1 MIRRSTSVA
10 LRVLRVALLSAA
22 LVGACGIA
30 AKPKASRPAAAKLSA
45 QKPASMPRVSPVVA
59 DLLAGVD
66 ARASVAQALSELAPS
81 SPRKV
86 APGDGAF
93 AGYVTALTRVGQG
106 LDAARRGAAANAT
119 PALRQAIDAAQAER
133 LLVDARLEAV
143 GAEIAA
149 KSLPALARQRWES
162 HRAALTAMMDS
173 LDRDLATL
181 QTQLAGGRPP
191 GSAGPGDL
199 PERLK
204 QSAGAV
210 RVFGA
215 NPLPVHR
222 PHLPARAPS
231 TAPAI
236 APSYADRS
244 REVEPVAEDLG
255 SSDEAPQSTAV
266 LSKAQSLGYDYTRIL
281 DFVRSQVR
289 TQWYAG
295 AQKGADGTL
304 ATLAGNDVDQ
314 ASLLIAL
321 LRASGAPARYVRGV
335 VEVPAADLAA
345 SLGVHVDEVGRALT
359 VAGVANEPVIAGG
372 RVGAY
377 RIEHVFVSARVPFSA
392 YRGTSAERSGATW
405 IPLLPALKPHV
416 LVPASGIVAQASI
429 DVGALVDGYLEEAQT
444 VSPLAQLEA
453 RVNAYLNTLPPP
465 QSLDEQLGRHDV
477 AAPALQVL
485 PAGPPVPIRAVTG
498 EFAVL
503 PDELRQR
510 VSIRVRAGGEETAA
524 MALERDV
531 PVSALRGRRVTLSYE
546 PASID
551 DGAIADGYGGL
562 GSTPPYLIKLRVVLS
577 VDGVPLVHGTAAVDA
592 GTSLRLEVTFAG
604 PGGEVDY
611 AQQLIAGGYDALVF
625 DVQGEA
631 PALQGDDVSLPGDSE
646 PPAAKLLAN
655 LGARYLAAWNAEDE
669 ALARLLGVT
678 PLRPFPS
685 LLLVTSQYRVDR
697 IDGTVDALAW
707 QGVALDAGLRPV
719 EPVAQGEDAGVEAD
733 WTRMSAL
740 QGSVLEHAVFE
751 QQWAVDSV
759 SADNGLAQARAAGTP
774 ILHLAP
780 GADTAALNQPAEVV
794 AAVRGWLDRGYG
806 VDIPRDPV
814 LVQHWRGAVWRVEN
828 AASGEAGY
836 FIAGALAGGATAMPP
851 ELWYFQDLAE
861 LLANPYAQ
869 QPNED
874 PDAAVAISLDASTQ
888 NQKGV
893 ADTDL
898 ERPLRAA
905 LRDVNGRPVQG
916 GTVVF
921 AVTEGSPKLIDPNG
935 QRVSQLSVL
944 TDRRGVAEAR
954 VHLGEKAGD
963 FGYYVLEPSMTYPQ
977 WVGLGQV
984 SVTAPNDH
992 GVLYA
997 GEQFRMG
1004 TWPGEPGKID
1014 FGLVSGDWMNP
1025 GVSYQAMAATVTDA
1039 HDNEISNVHLS
1050 IGVSTAY
1057 GQSPPACVDEA
1068 PGPMFPAALFA
1079 PGQCP
1084 AGAYMLTGNTCAGGS
1099 LDVISRPAG
1108 APFNVVPPSAALATV
1123 TVTFN
1128 AGSASNSV
1136 KLYTDDSF
1144 YQQLACQHDNAL
1156 AFLGWATTP
1165 PVGQVPLLGQFL
1177 APIDA
1182 ARPGEVFP
1190 VTRRGDIVRGRI
1202 RRSSPPT
1209 VEWTPVN
1216 DAQITFALTNASGEN
1231 LRNIGGG
1238 SYLWEMRAGAT
1249 PGQIRGNVWA
1259 YIPPENRRF
1268 ALQLLSP
1275 NADQPGGD
1283 GILHGWVVD
1292 PAAPQVDPP
1301 IVPLT
1306 PFNASDAAI
1315 RITANF
1321 RPSDYRAA
1329 PLNLQLLA
1337 DEEVVVDCPVPLG
1350 DAAMFCKADRG
1361 LRIEPDRRYVART
1374 VLNDGTPYR
1383 MVSGDTEVHFGQGLI
1398 AGYGV
1403 VPVSSDPGANPPAP
1417 PLDPLQV
1424 AALIGGRYPQRIK
1437 MTTDLDVATQY
1448 VCPIGESFAF
1458 MLAQDA
1464 HVTLKFLRL
1473 DSSGNPSPIS
1483 AWTPLDDEAMTQG
1496 VHTLALSPQELRF
1509 GEYAYELSAV
1519 GADGSTE
1526 VRRGRASNVLNR
1538 HDSLPLAH
1546 PIVKGVDVFSGNATI
1561 SEQDIALGGRGPGI
1575 KLTRTY
1581 ASHQGGQRG
1590 VLGYGWTTEL
1600 DGQVRATGCNERI
1613 VSGSAGQGMTFVPDY
1628 VDATGAQVFKPLHG
1642 YHATLVQRQGEYDLY
1657 AKDGTRYHYGQ
1668 FDPTGPRLNLVV
1680 DPNGN
1685 QVDYLYETQGGV
1697 PRVAHVRDG
1706 AGRQIDLV
1714 YQTLSFTQ
1722 TFGDITVHDSALLL
1736 TQAKGP
1742 LGLIIDYTYDA
1753 DGNLQRV
1760 QRSDGSGSGRAQSYV
1775 YHDYG
1780 GLISGSPTGDPL
1792 YFHFGYRL
1800 EEAAN
1805 ALNNAKRSYVYDLQW
1820 SGVDTPDGIL
1830 YVPEQRVKKLTE
1842 PDGGETAFVYDGVR
1856 GLSPVGSTV
1865 TDARG
1870 HPTTYALNRY
1880 GAAERVTDAVGT
1892 TQTEWDFAH
1901 LLPHRVTDAE
1911 NTVTT
1916 YVYDAN
1922 GNTLSEEIQHASGTQ
1937 SRSWTYRAAEEF
1949 DPPYVRNRP
1958 GTYTDPRG
1966 IVATYTYDAHGN
1978 RRSVERGGVTE
1989 RDDYQA
1995 NGDRIT
2001 HTDGT
2006 GKIWRYGYD
2015 DYGTPSTVEDPA
2027 RNTRT
2032 TTYDARGRKIADT
2045 DPNGNTTKTRY
2056 DADDRPLEI
2065 TYPAVAAGTG
2075 KRVFAYDDVADRST
2089 ETNPRDT
2096 QTVSAYDAM
2105 GRLVGVTTP
2114 AGTRS
2119 LHYDRNGNKLDES
2132 DFAGGVTRYEYD
2144 EANRLT
2150 YKRESEGRT
2159 TRYEYD
2165 RLGHV
2170 VRETVGEGDTA
2181 AGSARVTEYVYADPA
2196 YRRTDVRR
2204 RLTGPD
2210 GDTWAVEHTGY
2221 DGNGNAVLTRDALNR
2236 ETTREYDQRDRL
2248 RVQREPLGRTTT
2260 IAYDDADRKTK
2271 ETLANVGGS
2280 GDQVREWSYDDAG
2293 RVRATVDAEGA
2304 RRTTEY
2310 DRNGNV
2316 TLGRDGNG
2324 GTVISTYDAL
2334 NRLLTQSG
2342 PETGQATAY
2351 GYDLNGNRTR
2361 EVWANGRTITH
2372 VYDPL
2377 DRRTDSS
2384 DEEGRFEHLTY
2395 RPDGEIETRT
2405 DANGRVTTDH
2415 YDGLR
2420 RLVRQELP
2428 RVDGTPRELKMRY
2441 DVHGDVVG
2449 ETDAGNHETIHDYDS
2464 LGRRTSTRLPDVDG
2478 ASATH
2483 TTAYD
2488 LVGNV
2493 KSQTDARGNTTTFEV
2508 DELNRRVLQTDPAD
2522 GSGEVHTQSW
2532 RYDAAGN
2539 EVEHTDRRGI
2549 ATLTS
2554 YDRMNRVTGRM
2565 RDLLMLET
2573 LTRDAEG
2580 NVLTSLDAKRR
2591 LTTDT
2596 YDRANRRLSE
2606 TRPLDAKRSWT
2617 YFPLGDVKSETDAD
2631 GRTTTYTYTP
2641 RRYLATQTNAAG
2653 ETTTHTYDGEG
2664 HRLTTERPLGE
2675 NSTWHYAYDA
2685 ADRLRTVTDPE
2696 RNVTTY
2702 GYDADGNRTSIEDAN
2717 HHVTTFGYD
2726 ARHRLRSR
2734 NYPSVG
2740 GVAAVH
2746 AWTYDADG
2754 NPAVETTPNGDA
2766 IATTYDALGRL
2777 ARATYANAQPGAVSA
2792 TDYRY
2797 DGNGNQV
2804 TLTEQV
2810 QGGAPRSETRR
2821 YDRFDRLE
2829 RVADVLGRSVDT
2841 GYDEVGNRTS
2851 LIDADGRTTVWT
2863 YDALNRNRTVAV
2875 PGQGTT
2881 NLDYFPSG
2889 KLQLVTRPDGSTSET
2904 GYDLAGRIESIAH
2917 AKAGVAIAR
2926 LHYRYDL
2933 NGNRVEQKESNGA
2946 ATANGEETTTY
2957 VYDLADRLTEITEAD
2972 PAGGAA
2978 RHAVYRL
2985 DAVGNRIEETITAGG
3000 GQTIS
3005 HSTLAYDARDRL
3017 TNRDDATTGTQAVLG
3032 YDANGNATE
3041 QTIGGTTRT
3050 FGYDPR
3056 NRLMTLEQPGA
3067 PPLTFDY
3074 DSQGQRLRKAQ
3085 GGAETRY
3092 QYDDGSLLAE
3102 TNAIGNG
3109 LARYHYGA
3117 GQLIS
3122 RTELGTTP
3130 TQRHYLLDALKT
3142 PIVLL
3147 TQDGAISA
3155 RTSYDAWGEVR
3166 RQQGSGGATVEPD
3179 RTRPIADLANTDNQP
3194 IGFTGYVKDA
3204 ESGLYYAKARYYD
3217 PVIAR
3222 FVAEDPEAGD
3232 PMQPPSLHRYLYAY
3246 ANPTVYTDP
3255 YGRCPLESFR
3265 CGLETSVAFA
3275 PNEKARETAKGV
3287 LAHYD
3292 AQMQARADPVATG
3305 IAHSFIN
3312 ATRSLTQ
3319 LAGDALYTIPEALLP
3334 DSLDAGSRVRLGAF
3348 FVGMGNLIAHPIDTI
3363 GQNYAATLDEA
3374 SSLRQSGNEFAA
3386 RAKAT
3391 EANTDMVS
3399 LAFGGPGLARGVT
3412 RLGTRLAPSALRAS
3426 LPEAQQARNA
3436 LQGALRAVENPSGGG
3451 PDLRP
3456 VSPVTPGYNL
3466 ERRLELIADS
3476 EFDALNRTPKE
3487 PVPSGSTYQERFN
3500 QTPANNGWWSG
3511 ERGES
3516 TFYSSDPGVKSIT
3529 RDRGVGYADARPNFS
3544 PYAAAEVDIPNMT
3557 INRRANFSQAD
3568 QVLADQMGVPK
3579 REVTRWREEN
3589 KYTWHEDD
3597 TTRMQLVPT
3606 DINGKHGHLGG
3617 IGELKRQ
3624 KQP

>member
-1 MIRRSTSVA
+1 MIQRSTSVA
-10 LRVLRVALLSAA
+10 LRVLRIALLSAA
-22 LVGACGIA
+22 LVGACGLA
-30 AKPKASRPAAAKLSA
+30 AKPKASKPAAAKLSA
-45 QKPASMPRVSPVVA
+45 PPPASPARLSPVVA

-66 ARASVAQALSELAPS
+66 ARASVAQALSELTAS

-93 AGYVTALTRVGQG
+93 AGYAAALARVGQG
-106 LDAARRGAAANAT
+106 LEAARRGTAADAT
-119 PALRQAIDAAQAER
+119 LRRAIDAAQSER

-143 GAEIAA
+143 GAQIAA
-149 KSLPALARQRWES
+149 KSLPALARQRWEN

-173 LDRDLATL
+173 LDRELATL
-181 QTQLAGGRPP
+181 QTQLAGGRSP
-191 GSAGPGDL
+191 GAAGLGDL

-204 QSAGAV
+204 QGAGAV

-222 PHLPARAPS
+222 PHLPARVPS
-231 TAPAI
+231 TAPAVT
-236 APSYADRS
+236 PSYADRS
-244 REVEPVAEDLG
+244 RDVEPVAEDFG

-266 LSKAQSLGYDYTRIL
+266 LAKAQNLGYDYTRIL

-359 VAGVANEPVIAGG
+359 VAGVASEPVIAGG

-429 DVGALVDGYLEEAQT
+429 DVGALVEEYLEDVQT
-444 VSPLAQLEA
+444 VLPLAQLEA

-498 EFAVL
+498 EFAQL
-503 PDELRQR
+503 PDALRQFAS
-510 VSIRVRAGGEETAA
+510 VRVRAGGEETAA

-551 DGAIADGYGGL
+551 DGAIADSYGGL
-562 GSTPPYLIKLRVVLS
+562 GSTPPYLIKLRVLLS
-577 VDGVPLVHGTAAVDA
+577 VDGVPLAHGTAAVDA
-592 GTSLRLEVTFAG
+592 GAPLRLEVTFAG

-611 AQQLIAGGYDALVF
+611 AQQLIAGGYDALVL

-631 PALQGDDVSLPGDSE
+631 PALQGDDVQLPGDSE
-646 PPAAKLLAN
+646 PPAARLLAN

-697 IDGTVDALAW
+697 VDGTVDALAW

-733 WTRMSAL
+733 WTRVSAL

-814 LVQHWRGAVWRVEN
+814 VVQHWRGAVWRVEN

-874 PDAAVAISLDASTQ
+874 PNAAVAISLDASTQ

-921 AVTEGSPKLIDPNG
+921 VVTEGSPKLIDPNG

-963 FGYYVLEPSMTYPQ
+963 YGYYVLEPSMTYPQ
-977 WVGLGQV
+977 WVGLGRV
-984 SVTAPNDH
+984 NVTAPNDH

-997 GEQFRMG
+997 GEQFLIG

-1025 GVSYQAMAATVTDA
+1025 GVSYQAMAAVVTDA
-1039 HDNEISNVHLS
+1039 HDNEISNVNLS

-1057 GQSPPACVDEA
+1057 GQAPPACVDEA
-1068 PGPMFPAALFA
+1068 PGQIVPAALFA

-1084 AGAYMLTGNTCAGGS
+1084 AGAYMLTGNTCAGSS
-1099 LDVISRPAG
+1099 LNVISRPAG

-1136 KLYTDDSF
+1136 QLHTDDDF
-1144 YQQLACQHDNAL
+1144 YQSIACQHDNAL

-1165 PVGQVPLLGQFL
+1165 PIGQVPLLGQFV

-1190 VTRRGDIVRGRI
+1190 VTRRGDVVRGHI

-1209 VEWTPVN
+1209 VEWVPVD
-1216 DAQITFALTNASGEN
+1216 DAQITFELINGSGEN
-1231 LRNIGGG
+1231 LRNAGGG

-1275 NADQPGGD
+1275 NADPPGG
-1283 GILHGWVVD
+1283 GVVHGWVVD

-1315 RITANF
+1315 KITANF
-1321 RPSDYRAA
+1321 RPAEYRAA

-1337 DEEVVVDCPVPLG
+1337 DDEVVVDCPVPLA

-1383 MVSGDTEVHFGQGLI
+1383 MVSGDTQVQFGQGLI

-1403 VPVSSDPGANPPAP
+1403 VPLSSDPGANPPAP

-1424 AALIGGRYPQRIK
+1424 AALVGGRYPQRIK

-1483 AWTPLDDEAMTQG
+1483 AWTPLDDQAMTQG
-1496 VHTLALSPQELRF
+1496 VHTLTLSPQELRF

-1613 VSGSAGQGMTFVPDY
+1613 VSGSAGQGMTFVPDH

-1668 FDPTGPRLNLVV
+1668 FDPTGPRLSLVV

-1685 QVDYLYETQGGV
+1685 QVSYLYETQGGV

-1742 LGLIIDYTYDA
+1742 LGLIIDYSYDA
-1753 DGNLQRV
+1753 DGNLRRV

-1805 ALNNAKRSYVYDLQW
+1805 ALNNAKRSYAYDLQW

-1922 GNTLSEEIQHASGTQ
+1922 GNTLSEEVQHASGTQ
-1937 SRSWTYRAAEEF
+1937 SRSWTYRPAEEF
-1949 DPPYVRNRP
+1949 DPPYIRNRP

-1989 RDDYQA
+1989 GDDYQA

-2006 GKIWRYGYD
+2006 GKVWRYRYD

-2027 RNTRT
+2027 HNTRT
-2032 TTYDARGRKIADT
+2032 TTYDARGRKIVDT

-2075 KRVFAYDDVADRST
+2075 KRVFAYDDVANRST

-2096 QTVSAYDAM
+2096 QTVSTYDAM
-2105 GRLVGVTTP
+2105 GRLAGVTTP

-2144 EANRLT
+2144 EANRLA
-2150 YKRESEGRT
+2150 YKREPEGRT

-2204 RLTGPD
+2204 LLTGPN
-2210 GDTWAVEHTGY
+2210 GDSWAVEHTGY

-2260 IAYDDADRKTK
+2260 IEYDDADRKTK

-2316 TLGRDGNG
+2316 TLSRDGNG

-2342 PETGQATAY
+2342 PETGQITTY

-2361 EVWANGRTITH
+2361 EVWANGRTIAH

-2428 RVDGTPRELKMRY
+2428 RVDGTPRELKTRY
-2441 DVHGDVVG
+2441 NVHGDVVG
-2449 ETDAGNHETIHDYDS
+2449 ETDAGSHETIHDYDS
-2464 LGRRTSTRLPDVDG
+2464 LGRRTRTRLPDVDG
-2478 ASATH
+2478 ESATLL
-2483 TTAYD
+2483 TTYD

-2508 DELNRRVLQTDPAD
+2508 DDLNRRVLQTDPAD
-2522 GSGEVHTQSW
+2522 GGGEVHAQSW

-2549 ATLTS
+2549 VTLTS
-2554 YDRMNRVTGRM
+2554 YDRVNRVTGRM
-2565 RDLLMLET
+2565 RDLRMLET

-2591 LTTDT
+2591 LTTNT

-2664 HRLTTERPLGE
+2664 RRLTTERPLGE
-2675 NSTWHYAYDA
+2675 NTTWHYAYDA
-2685 ADRLRTVTDPE
+2685 ADRLRTATDPE

-2702 GYDADGNRTSIEDAN
+2702 GYDADGNRISIEDAN

-2726 ARHRLRSR
+2726 ARHKLRSR
-2734 NYPSVG
+2734 TYPSVN

-2754 NPAVETTPNGDA
+2754 NPAIETTPNGDA
-2766 IATTYDALGRL
+2766 ITTTYDALGRL

-2797 DGNGNQV
+2797 DGNGNLV

-2810 QGGAPRSETRR
+2810 QGGAPRNETRR

-2851 LIDADGRTTVWT
+2851 LTDADGRTTTWT
-2863 YDALNRNRTVAV
+2863 YDALNRNRSVAV

-2904 GYDLAGRIESIAH
+2904 GYDLAGRIETIEH

-2972 PAGGAA
+2972 PAGGTA

-3000 GQTIS
+3000 GQALS
-3005 HSTLAYDARDRL
+3005 HSMLTYDARDRL
-3017 TNRDDATTGTQAVLG
+3017 TNRNDATTGTQAVLG

-3056 NRLMTLEQPGA
+3056 NRLVTLEQPGA
-3067 PPLTFDY
+3067 PPLAFDY
-3074 DSQGQRLRKAQ
+3074 DSQGQRLRKTQ

-3102 TNAIGNG
+3102 TNAIGNA
-3109 LARYHYGA
+3109 LARYHYSA

-3142 PIVLL
+3142 PIALL
-3147 TQDGAISA
+3147 TQDGAVSA

-3179 RTRPIADLANTDNQP
+3179 RTQPIADLASTDNQP

-3255 YGRCPLESFR
+3255 SGRCSNAFCAWAMGYSYAKSDEEREQITRAALNTDPAIGRTAGVAIEASKLVT
-3265 CGLETSVAFA
+3265 GPVSVAQDIDA
-3275 PNEKARETAKGV
+3275 AVRGDDMAR
-3287 LAHYD
+3287 
-3292 AQMQARADPVATG
+3292 R
-3305 IAHSFIN
+3305 
-3312 ATRSLTQ
+3312 
-3319 LAGDALYTIPEALLP
+3319 
-3334 DSLDAGSRVRLGAF
+3334 RLSERW
-3348 FVGMGNLIAHPIDTI
+3348 D
-3363 GQNYAATLDEA
+3363 
-3374 SSLRQSGNEFAA
+3374 
-3386 RAKAT
+3386 
-3391 EANTDMVS
+3391 
-3399 LAFGGPGLARGVT
+3399 
-3412 RLGTRLAPSALRAS
+3412 ALRAYS
-3426 LPEAQQARNA
+3426 NKLEQAQMKYGPSGAGIQLFVDFASGVGEHAAQMTIAVDRGDYVAQGEAGFRLASDATVVAGGVGTARGLLVRTVQRSEALVAVESASASGVDLAPALKPQAPAMRTPRAPEPLDAPMPNR
-3436 LQGALRAVENPSGGG
+3436 QGKPVAVENPRADLPRLTADVRTRLPQDIAVDPVAPPALPTQGRGIGTSAWQARQLQLDLAEARAMRATDIRVNQQQVNAAGERVGINR
-3451 PDLRP
+3451 PDLQYTRP
-3456 VSPVTPGYNL
+3456 DGTRVYIEYDRTTPQTFPNTPRGPRHM
-3466 ERRLELIADS
+3466 ERTLANDPEGIAI
-3476 EFDALNRTPKE
+3476 LR
-3487 PVPSGSTYQERFN
+3487 
-3500 QTPANNGWWSG
+3500 
-3511 ERGES
+3511 
-3516 TFYSSDPGVKSIT
+3516 SS
-3529 RDRGVGYADARPNFS
+3529 
-3544 PYAAAEVDIPNMT
+3544 
-3557 INRRANFSQAD
+3557 SQ
-3568 QVLADQMGVPK
+3568 
-3579 REVTRWREEN
+3579 
-3589 KYTWHEDD
+3589 
-3597 TTRMQLVPT
+3597 
-3606 DINGKHGHLGG
+3606 
-3617 IGELKRQ
+3617 
-3624 KQP
+3624 